1 MTEVVIHDMIASHM
15 NILCH
20 PLCASIPICISEGD
34 APRDNDF
41 SLLRTSSAYYSVH
54 KKVGG
59 SMFAFHQMKK
69 HFFLFL
75 DFQGLIED
83 LRNALSP
90 TKEKTTKAA
99 QRGKTGQRPKRGK
112 KAAGFTSA
120 QSTLFSYLVVSNA
133 CAPDQYKDSCNLAF
147 SVAICL

>member
-1 MTEVVIHDMIASHM
+1 MHQE
-15 NILCH
+15 
-20 PLCASIPICISEGD
+20 
-34 APRDNDF
+34 NDF
-41 SLLRTSSAYYSVH
+41 GLLRTSSAYYSVH